1 MQVYHSIKKFSKKSN
16 TTILTIGTF
25 DGVHI
30 GHQKIIEKL
39 NQNKLNSKSALFTF
53 FPHPRRVL
61 NSEND
66 LKMLTT
72 IDEKM
77 MLLEKFGLDLLII
90 EPFTNDFSDLSA
102 NDFVKNILL
111 DKLHLKKL
119 IIGYDHRFGK
129 DREGNFNQLQEF
141 GKEFGFQV
149 EEISAQD
156 IENVAVSSTKIRKA
170 LKEGDVE
177 KANKY
182 LGYNYL
188 LTGKVVS
195 GKGLGRK
202 INFPTI
208 NLFVEDEHK
217 LVPKTGVYIVKTKI
231 DQNYVFGIMNIGFRP
246 TVDGK
251 HKTIEVHLLDYTGNL
266 YSKKMQIEIIKRLRE
281 EQKFDSL
288 EALTFQIKNDEEVAR
303 NWIEK
308 EH

>member
-77 MLLEKFGLDLLII
+77 MLLEKFGLDLLMI